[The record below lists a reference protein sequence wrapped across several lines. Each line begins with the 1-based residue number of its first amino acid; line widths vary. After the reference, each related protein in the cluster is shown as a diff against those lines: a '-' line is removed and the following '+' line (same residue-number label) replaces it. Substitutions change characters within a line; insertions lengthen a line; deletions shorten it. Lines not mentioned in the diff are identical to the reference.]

1 MPSFDRGLVADPDAH
16 DIWFR
21 LNEIGALWIR
31 WAIWVLSVHCDI
43 QIDAQF
49 ERAVTIGKIRLE
61 GCSAS

>member
-1 MPSFDRGLVADPDAH
+1 MPSFDQGLVAGTDAY
-16 DIWFR
+16 DIRFL

-31 WAIWVLSVHCDI
+31 WAVWVLSVHCDI

-49 ERAVTIGKIRLE
+49 ECAVTRGKIRLE